1 MWLKLHQ
8 NGGDL
13 GEIGACNLNPLAART
28 QVPAKPART
37 GKSNGYVPPV

>member
-1 MWLKLHQ
+1 MLLKLHQ
-8 NGGDL
+8 AGANA